1 MERSINPLVTIFDAV
16 ITCTPTIHLFINMY
30 HSLGNLV
37 TQKSIVHV
45 VGLPVVINSDTNL
58 NYTALSKTIKLRH
71 RIVQRQKNGSI
82 FMGTTTSL
90 FINIY
95 HTLTKRP
102 IKWMGLQSRL
112 YKGTIAEGIDSTD
125 FIIIDLSI

>member
-1 MERSINPLVTIFDAV
+1 
-16 ITCTPTIHLFINMY
+16 
-30 HSLGNLV
+30 
-37 TQKSIVHV
+37 
-45 VGLPVVINSDTNL
+45 
-58 NYTALSKTIKLRH
+58 
-71 RIVQRQKNGSI
+71 
-82 FMGTTTSL
+82 MGTTTSL